1 MFSPGHST
9 YSKSA
14 FSRPKTNRYVKPYSR
29 YPKRSRGMF
38 KAMVPY
44 NGNAVTDYRGS
55 RIPIPRY
62 LAPEPKEVSNYLSG
76 TATNSGTALLLNGIA
91 EGSDINERIGRR
103 SWFRSFECI
112 GTLVLP
118 TSNNQAYDT
127 IKVSLVLDMQPNNAA
142 MTVSDCYDT
151 ATTGNLA
158 QSFRSVGSAY
168 RYKVLKSE
176 QITLNSQEATR
187 SNAYQFKWF
196 LGLAFST
203 CYSST
208 DATVSSIDTNALYL
222 VIGDQIGTTA
232 APTYTINARV
242 GYVDM

>member
-9 YSKSA
+9 YNKSA

-29 YPKRSRGMF
+29 YPKRSRGMP

-44 NGNAVTDYRGS
+44 NGNSVTDYRGT

-76 TATNSGTALLLNGIA
+76 TATNSGAALLLNGVA
-91 EGSDINERIGRR
+91 EGSDINNRIGRR
-103 SWFRSFECI
+103 AWFRSFECL
-112 GTLVLP
+112 GVVAMST
-118 TSNNQAYDT
+118 TGSQSYDT
-127 IKVSLVLDMQPNNAA
+127 IKVSLVLDMQPNNSA
-142 MTVSDCYDT
+142 MAVSDCYDT
-151 ATTGNLA
+151 SIGNLA
-158 QSFRSVGSAY
+158 HAFRNPNSAY
-168 RYKVLKSE
+168 RYKVLKTE
-176 QITLNSQEATR
+176 QITLNSQDSTR
-187 SNAYQFKWF
+187 GNAYQFKWF

-203 CYSST
+203 CYSAT

-222 VIGDQIGTTA
+222 VIGDQSGTAT
-232 APTYTINARV
+232 TYTVNVRV